1 MLNAVIRFSLHNRLL
16 VLFVSIALLAY
27 GGYVAATLPIDVFPD
42 LDRPRVVVM
51 TEAPGLA
58 PEEVET
64 LITFPLESALLGA
77 TGVQS
82 VRSQSAVG
90 LSVVYVEFDWSTNIH
105 LARQTV
111 QERLT
116 TISGEMPAGV
126 KPQMGPISSI
136 MGQIMHVGLYRRTGP
151 RGGLLTPIGKTG
163 NLAELVVDD
172 SAGKVSIHLWNPR
185 DREHPDQWQPVKPS
199 DREIKLTW
207 GMQTLT
213 LPASGDGF
221 SAIDPKLNNA
231 AAFASVERRTIVTV
245 GGRAQNVAFPSDEQA
260 QMELRTTADW
270 VIRPRLLK
278 IAGIAQVVTMGGARK
293 QYQVLIDPTDLQKFH
308 VRLDEVEKAL
318 RDNNVNASG
327 GFAIRGEQE
336 RPVRFLG
343 RLGPA
348 PAQIIQDLRDIP
360 VKTTDERTITVD
372 QLARVVEGPQ
382 LKRGDASVNGQ
393 AAVILTITKQPH
405 TDTRL
410 VTREIVAALDEI
422 EATLPADVVINSELF
437 QLKKFIDTGVF
448 NVGEALVLG
457 AVLVL
462 IILFIFLLNFRTT
475 FISLTAIPLSL
486 VITALVFRLVGWLTG
501 TALSINVM
509 TLGGIAVAMGELV
522 DDAIV
527 DVENI
532 FRRLK
537 ENNAAAQPRSPVQ
550 VIYEASVEVR
560 GAIVFG
566 TIMVIIVFIPLFALS
581 GIEGRLFAPLGVAYI
596 VSILASLL
604 VSLTV
609 TPVLS
614 LYLLPQAQS
623 THHEGDSPL
632 LRWLKRGAAGLIR
645 FSMAHAGRIL
655 LVSWLLVG
663 LGVFTLTRLG
673 ADFLP
678 PFDEGSV
685 QVNVTLPPG
694 SSLEASNRTA
704 AQIDG
709 LFASMRK
716 TDANPQGEFLQF
728 SRRTGRAELDE
739 HAEPVS
745 NTEYILSVNP
755 GAGRQRDEVI
765 EDVLKKLKDTAPGV
779 DVEVEQ
785 PLAHLISHMLSGV
798 TAQIAIKVYGDDLDT
813 LRQTAERIKASLAGV
828 EGISPPVIESQRSS
842 DELHL
847 RVKPEQ
853 LKFYG
858 IDRAAVAE
866 FVSVALKGE
875 EITQALEGQRRFDV
889 IIRLDE
895 PYRSDFTNLA
905 RLQVP
910 LPNGRTV
917 PLGELVYIEDGAGP
931 NAINRENARR
941 RIVIRCNALGRD
953 LASVVAD
960 IQTRV
965 RALQRDGAWPA
976 GYAVE
981 YGGQFESQR
990 RATLLISGLAFVS
1003 FAGMFVVL
1011 YMLYPS
1017 VRIVLQILNALPTAF
1032 VGGVL
1037 ALLLTGQTLTVASMV
1052 GFISLGGIAARNGIL
1067 LVSHYFH
1074 LMKYEKEGF
1083 TAEMVMRGSLERLA
1097 PVLMTAL
1104 TAGIALVPLV
1114 VVGHAPGREILYPV
1128 ATVILGGLITSTLCE
1143 YLVHP
1148 GIFWRFSGQDAERLG
1163 TEG

>member
-1 MLNAVIRFSLHNRLL
+1 
-16 VLFVSIALLAY
+16 
-27 GGYVAATLPIDVFPD
+27 
-42 LDRPRVVVM
+42 
-51 TEAPGLA
+51 
-58 PEEVET
+58 
-64 LITFPLESALLGA
+64 
-77 TGVQS
+77 VQS
-82 VRSQSAVG
+82 VRSQSGVG
-90 LSVVYVEFDWSTNIH
+90 LSVVYVEFDWNTNIH

-111 QERLT
+111 QERLA
-116 TISGEMPAGV
+116 TISTDMPAGV
-126 KPQMGPISSI
+126 KPQMGPVSSI
-136 MGQIMHVGLYRRTGP
+136 MGQIMHVGVYRRPGP
-151 RGGLLTPIGKTG
+151 RGGLLTPIGRTG
-163 NLAELVVDD
+163 NLAELLHDPGTGRVTVL
-172 SAGKVSIHLWNPR
+172 LWAPR
-185 DREHPDQWQPVKPS
+185 ERDQPERWQPVKPTG
-199 DREIKLTW
+199 RGIRLTW
-207 GMQTLT
+207 DKQSLT
-213 LPASGDGF
+213 LPADGDGF
-221 SAIDPKLNNA
+221 SAVDPGLRDA
-231 AAFASVERRTIVTV
+231 AAFAGSERRTTV
-245 GGRAQNVAFPSDEQA
+245 SIGGRAQDVVFPSATQA

-293 QYQVLIDPTDLQKFH
+293 QYQVLADPNALQTFE
-308 VRLDEVEKAL
+308 VTLAEVEEAL
-318 RDNNVNASG
+318 RRNNLNASG
-327 GFAIRGEQE
+327 GFAVRGEQE

-348 PAQIIQDLRDIP
+348 PAQIIQDLRDVP
-360 VKTTDERTITVD
+360 VKTTPERTITID
-372 QLARVVEGPQ
+372 QVARVVEGAQ

-393 AAVILTITKQPH
+393 PAVILTITKQPH
-405 TDTRL
+405 TDTRQL
-410 VTREIVAALDEI
+410 TSAVIAALDEVA
-422 EATLPADVVINSELF
+422 ATLPADVVINPELF
-437 QLKKFIDTGVF
+437 QLKRFIDTGVF

-462 IILFIFLLNFRTT
+462 IVLFIFLLNFRTT

-501 TALSINVM
+501 TTLSINVM

-537 ENNAAAQPRSPVQ
+537 ENNTAAHPRPAAQ

-566 TIMVIIVFIPLFALS
+566 TLMVIIVFIPLFALS

-614 LYLLPQAQS
+614 LYLLPQARS
-623 THHEGDSPL
+623 THREGDSPL
-632 LRWLKRGAAGLIR
+632 LRWLKRGAAVLIR

-663 LGVFTLTRLG
+663 LGVYTLTRLG

-704 AQIDG
+704 AQIDA
-709 LFASMRK
+709 LFATMRK
-716 TDANPQGEFLQF
+716 TEANPTGEFLQF

-755 GAGRQRDEVI
+755 AAGRQREEVI
-765 EDVLKKLKDTAPGV
+765 ADVLTRLKETAPGV

-813 LRQTAERIKASLAGV
+813 LRQTAERIKAALAGV
-828 EGISPPVIESQRSS
+828 AGISPPVIESQRSA

-853 LKFYG
+853 LKFHG
-858 IDRAAVAE
+858 IDRAALAE

-875 EITQALEGQRRFDV
+875 EVTQALEGQRRFD
-889 IIRLDE
+889 ILLRLDE

-905 RLQVP
+905 RLPVV
-910 LPNGRTV
+910 LPDGRGKV

-965 RALQRDGAWPA
+965 RALQRDGSWPA
-976 GYAVE
+976 GYSVE

-990 RATLLISGLAFVS
+990 RATLLISGLALVS
-1003 FAGMFVVL
+1003 FAGMYVVL
-1011 YMLYPS
+1011 SMLYPS
-1017 VRIVLQILNALPTAF
+1017 LRIVLQILNALPTAF
-1032 VGGVL
+1032 IGGVL

-1074 LMKYEKEGF
+1074 LMRHEGEGF
-1083 TAEMVMRGSLERLA
+1083 TADMVMRGSLERLA

-1148 GIFWRFSGQDAERLG
+1148 GIFWRFSGQDAERLAADRA
-1163 TEG
+1163 E